1 MEKIKLRLALP
12 QDAGRLL
19 AVYAPYVLDSTIT
32 WEYTV
37 PTRMEMEK
45 RIEAH
50 LADGFPW
57 LVAEG
62 ESGILGYAYAGRMG
76 QRRGFDWDAEIS
88 IYLSVD
94 ECGKGIGKALY
105 AALLALLAKQG
116 YCNCYALVTHP
127 NPSSES
133 FHKAM
138 GFTQVGLL
146 PKAGY
151 KKGQW
156 VDLCYYTMLIC
167 DLPQYP
173 RRPLPLEGLD
183 PNMVQQILNCAA
195 KMVHERA

>member
-1 MEKIKLRLALP
+1 
-12 QDAGRLL
+12 
-19 AVYAPYVLDSTIT
+19 
-32 WEYTV
+32 
-37 PTRMEMEK
+37 
-45 RIEAH
+45 
-50 LADGFPW
+50 
-57 LVAEG
+57 
-62 ESGILGYAYAGRMG
+62 
-76 QRRGFDWDAEIS
+76 
-88 IYLSVD
+88 
-94 ECGKGIGKALY
+94 
-105 AALLALLAKQG
+105 
-116 YCNCYALVTHP
+116 
-127 NPSSES
+127 
-133 FHKAM
+133 M